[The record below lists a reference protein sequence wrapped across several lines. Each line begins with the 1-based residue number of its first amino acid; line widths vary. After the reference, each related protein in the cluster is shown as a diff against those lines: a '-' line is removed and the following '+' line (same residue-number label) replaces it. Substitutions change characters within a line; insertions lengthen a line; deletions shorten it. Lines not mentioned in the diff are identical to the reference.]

1 MKYIC
6 LSLSLLFSSPE
17 PPNQYPTSVPGSM
30 FYQPPPMPPNPTV
43 DTSGRG
49 GHPPNFFPYS
59 TIPSQHL
66 RPNYV
71 DMAHMAV
78 AAAAAAGQK
87 PPQPQDMGKM
97 QMDNMEY
104 PPPPGADR
112 NLVAAAYHHQ
122 QQQQQQDRNKQA
134 QQQPPH
140 PQIVYDVLR
149 WQQEQG
155 KMPPGPGGGA
165 PASITRG
172 YMKRGIND

>member
-1 MKYIC
+1 
-6 LSLSLLFSSPE
+6 
-17 PPNQYPTSVPGSM
+17 M
-30 FYQPPPMPPNPTV
+30 FYQPPPMPQNPSV
-43 DTSGRG
+43 DASGRG
-49 GHPPNFFPYS
+49 GGHPQNFFPYS

-71 DMAHMAV
+71 DMAHMAT
-78 AAAAAAGQK
+78 AAAAGQK
-87 PPQPQDMGKM
+87 PPQDMSKI
-97 QMDNMEY
+97 QMEGMDY

-112 NLVAAAYHHQ
+112 NLVAAYHHQ
-122 QQQQQQDRNKQA
+122 QQQQQQDRNKQ
-134 QQQPPH
+134 QQQQQH

-155 KMPPGPGGGA
+155 KMPPGSGGGGGGV

>member
-1 MKYIC
+1 
-6 LSLSLLFSSPE
+6 
-17 PPNQYPTSVPGSM
+17 M
-30 FYQPPPMPPNPTV
+30 FYQPPPMPQNPSV
-43 DTSGRG
+43 DASGRG
-49 GHPPNFFPYS
+49 GHPQNFFPYS

-71 DMAHMAV
+71 DMAHMA
-78 AAAAAAGQK
+78 AAAAAGQK
-87 PPQPQDMGKM
+87 PPQPQDMGKI
-97 QMDNMEY
+97 QMEGMDY

-112 NLVAAAYHHQ
+112 NLVAAYHHQ
-122 QQQQQQDRNKQA
+122 QQQQQQDRNKQ
-134 QQQPPH
+134 QQQQH

-155 KMPPGPGGGA
+155 KMPPGSGGGGGA